1 MGLFIGRS
9 DNKSHIFTNKPNE
22 LKPLYISKNDVD
34 IIVILKSERKNEN
47 IIQNDFK
54 PSQEKR

>member
-9 DNKSHIFTNKPNE
+9 DNKSHIFTNKTNE

-54 PSQEKR
+54 SS

>member
-9 DNKSHIFTNKPNE
+9 DNKSHIFANKAND

-34 IIVILKSERKNEN
+34 IFVILKSERKNEN

-54 PSQEKR
+54 SS

>member
-9 DNKSHIFTNKPNE
+9 DNKSHIFTNKTNE